1 MLGPTLLPV
10 LGTYLAGLN
19 VLALPVFSD
28 PLQYVDVQHVG
39 FIYNGRGVDRETRQ
53 VCWIAA
59 VPFRGPLILRGHNN
73 ANSCNQ
79 PSPGRAHPSP
89 YLNPQLRSLK
99 WPVSQKAARTKTRKR
114 LREADSGVHGQ
125 THAKAIAME
134 R

>member
-1 MLGPTLLPV
+1 MLGPTLRPV

-28 PLQYVDVQHVG
+28 LLQYVDVQHVG
-39 FIYNGRGVDRETRQ
+39 FIYNGRGVDIETRQ

-59 VPFRGPLILRGHNN
+59 VPFRGPLILRVHNSVN
-73 ANSCNQ
+73 NHNQ
-79 PSPGRAHPSP
+79 PSPH
-89 YLNPQLRSLK
+89 LNPLLRSLK
-99 WPVSQKAARTKTRKR
+99 LPVSQKAARTKTRKR